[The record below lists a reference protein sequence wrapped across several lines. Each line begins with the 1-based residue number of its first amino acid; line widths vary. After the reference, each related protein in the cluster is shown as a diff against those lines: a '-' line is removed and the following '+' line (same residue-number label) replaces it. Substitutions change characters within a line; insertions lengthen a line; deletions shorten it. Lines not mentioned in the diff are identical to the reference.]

1 MECPVL
7 LAMFHEVGAGHTD
20 SQKFVELYTL
30 MIRIHFSCYTLS
42 PLLGS
47 LPKLLNNKAF
57 MSQELRKPFC
67 ETHPRLLKTVEER
80 EMTQEPWT
88 CLGQVLDESCPLSRL
103 HLLL

>member
-1 MECPVL
+1 ML
-7 LAMFHEVGAGHTD
+7 LVMFHELGAGHMD
-20 SQKFVELYTL
+20 SQRFVELYTL
-30 MIRIHFSCYTLS
+30 TICILFSCYTLS
-42 PLLGS
+42 PSLGS

-57 MSQELRKPFC
+57 MSQELRKPFYK
-67 ETHPRLLKTVEER
+67 THPRLLKTIEER

>member
-7 LAMFHEVGAGHTD
+7 LAMFHELGAGHMD

-30 MIRIHFSCYTLS
+30 MICIHFSCYTLS
-42 PLLGS
+42 SLLGS
-47 LPKLLNNKAF
+47 LPKLLNNNVF
-57 MSQELRKPFC
+57 MSQKLRKPFYKI
-67 ETHPRLLKTVEER
+67 HPRRLKTVEER

-88 CLGQVLDESCPLSRL
+88 CLGHVLDESCPLSRL